1 MAQEHTM
8 SKAILTHTGRPMK
21 FDGKTF
27 APINTGV
34 TKVPSYCLDEILTL
48 ARLAASDKFHGAE
61 KLAAWETLRRIADDE
76 VLVSNAKALGAINA
90 LVNAPMPK
98 SVRAKWEQKH
108 YEYGAKKMRELL
120 AA

>member
-1 MAQEHTM
+1 MQ
-8 SKAILTHTGRPMK
+8 KILTHTGRELK

-27 APINTGV
+27 APINTG
-34 TKVPSYCLDEILTL
+34 TTSNPSFCLDEVLALTKI
-48 ARLAASDKFHGAE
+48 AASARKVAGSVA
-61 KLAAWETLRRIADDE
+61 LAAWETLRKIADDE

-98 SVRAKWEQKH
+98 NVKAKWEQKH